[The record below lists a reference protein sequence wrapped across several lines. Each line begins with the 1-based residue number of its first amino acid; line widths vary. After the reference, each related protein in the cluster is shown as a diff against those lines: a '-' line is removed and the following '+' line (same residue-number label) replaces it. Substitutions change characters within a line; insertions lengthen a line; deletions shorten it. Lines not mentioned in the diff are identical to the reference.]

1 MNSVDINKVHLLETE
16 IEILQRKA
24 EAEKYGGM
32 GHLYT
37 AIEVLRHR
45 VKELKGDK

>member
-1 MNSVDINKVHLLETE
+1 MNTVDINKVHLLETE
-16 IEILQRKA
+16 IDILQRKA
-24 EAEKYGGM
+24 DAEKGGM

-45 VKELKGDK
+45 VRELKGDK